1 MRVDSATVSEF
12 VSGELQKHANPTN
25 AVQMQAYLKTEK
37 PFYGVKA
44 PTLNSIVKDVKET
57 FQFTTQ
63 TEYNDIIL
71 HLWSL
76 PHREEKYVSVKLAIK
91 CSKFITLDALP
102 VFEKMIREGQWWDF
116 IDPVSTNLVGKL
128 LKKYPTEMNKI
139 LDKWIEDEDMW
150 IRRSAI
156 LSHLKHKE
164 NTDQKR
170 LFEYCLQCA
179 HEKEFF
185 IRKAIGW
192 ALREY
197 SKTKPEVVSNFIQE
211 HNETLSNLSK
221 REGMKHINSNK

>member
-1 MRVDSATVSEF
+1 MSIDSATVSEF

-25 AVQMQAYLKTEK
+25 AVQMQAYLKTEM
-37 PFYGVKA
+37 PFYGVKS
-44 PTLNSIVKDVKET
+44 PTLNSIVKDVKES
-57 FQFTTQ
+57 FQITTQ
-63 TEYNDIIL
+63 AEYNDVIL

-76 PHREEKYVSVKLAIK
+76 SHREEKYVSVKLAIK
-91 CSKFITLDALP
+91 CRKFITLDALP

-116 IDPVSTNLVGKL
+116 IDPISTNLIGKL
-128 LKKYPTEMNKI
+128 LEKYPTEMNSI

-164 NTDQKR
+164 NTDQER
-170 LFEYCLQCA
+170 LFEYCLKCA
-179 HEKEFF
+179 REKEFF

-197 SKTKPEVVSNFIQE
+197 SKTKPEVISNFIQE
-211 HNETLSNLSK
+211 HDETLSNLSK
-221 REGMKHINSNK
+221 REGMKHINSKK